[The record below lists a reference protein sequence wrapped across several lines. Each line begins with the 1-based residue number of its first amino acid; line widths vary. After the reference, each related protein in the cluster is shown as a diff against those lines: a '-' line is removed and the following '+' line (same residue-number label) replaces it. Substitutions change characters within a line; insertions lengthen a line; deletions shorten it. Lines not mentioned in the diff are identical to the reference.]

1 VEKLIVSAI
10 IISLFSSI
18 SVNGKEIEIALEAEL
33 AQKIQDP
40 MIVDDDDVG
49 KNASNDKFIWM
60 EGKPAT
66 GGGGRGWAEFIINLP
81 ESGTYAL
88 WGHVTAWDG
97 NSDSFWVTW
106 QPADPNEDAQVTK
119 NVQFRWGVAG
129 GPVWHW
135 DRINHWLDA
144 GTFDRE
150 WKFEEKGDT
159 VLRISVREDATMLD
173 AIFVTSNEKAKTPNE
188 ANVRLPTKKDIKI
201 QIEGLA
207 VNQRG
212 KITTTW
218 AGIKS
223 LP

>member
-1 VEKLIVSAI
+1 MLQRTLITSTTI
-10 IISLFSSI
+10 CLFLLVSI
-18 SVNGKEIEIALEAEL
+18 SGFAWDRAIEAEK
-33 AQKIQDP
+33 AGKGEAP
-40 MIVDDDDVG
+40 MIVSDDA
-49 KNASNDKFIWM
+49 KASGGKFIWM

-66 GGGGRGWAEFIINLP
+66 GGGGKGWAEWSINIP
-81 ESGTYAL
+81 KAGTYAL
-88 WGHVTAWDG
+88 WGKVLAWDG

-150 WKFEEKGDT
+150 WKFKEKGET
-159 VLRISVREDATMLD
+159 LLRIAVREDATMLD

-212 KITTTW
+212 KITATW

>member
-1 VEKLIVSAI
+1 MLQRTLITSTTI
-10 IISLFSSI
+10 CLFLLVSI
-18 SVNGKEIEIALEAEL
+18 SGFAWDRAIEAEK
-33 AQKIQDP
+33 AGKVEAP
-40 MIVDDDDVG
+40 MIVSDDA
-49 KNASNDKFIWM
+49 KASGGKFIWM

-66 GGGGRGWAEFIINLP
+66 GGGKGWAEWSINIP
-81 ESGTYAL
+81 KAGTYAL
-88 WGHVTAWDG
+88 WGKVLAWDG

-150 WKFEEKGDT
+150 WKFKEKGET
-159 VLRISVREDATMLD
+159 LLRIAVREDATMLD

-212 KITTTW
+212 KITATW

>member
-1 VEKLIVSAI
+1 MKKLIVFAT
-10 IISLFSSI
+10 IISLFSFVSI
-18 SVNGKEIEIALEAEL
+18 NGKEIEIALEAEL
-33 AQKIQDP
+33 AQKIQAP
-40 MIVDDDDVG
+40 IIVDDDDVG
-49 KNASNDKFIWM
+49 KDASDGKFILM

-66 GGGGRGWAEFIINLP
+66 GGGGKGWAEFSINLP
-81 ESGTYAL
+81 ESGKYAL
-88 WGHVTAWDG
+88 WGHVIAWDG

-106 QPADPNEDAQVTK
+106 QPADPDEDAQATQ
-119 NVQFRWGVAG
+119 NVQFRWGVQQ

-150 WKFEEKGDT
+150 WKFKEKGET
-159 VLRISVREDATMLD
+159 VLRIAVREDATMLD
-173 AIFVTSNEKAKTPNE
+173 AIFVTSNVKAKNPGE

-201 QIEGLA
+201 QVEGLA

-218 AGIKS
+218 ARIKS

>member
-1 VEKLIVSAI
+1 MKKLIVFTTI
-10 IISLFSSI
+10 ITLFSFAP
-18 SVNGKEIEIALEAEL
+18 VDGREIEIALDAEL

-49 KNASNDKFIWM
+49 KDASNSKFIWM
-60 EGKPAT
+60 EGKPVA

-81 ESGTYAL
+81 ESGKYAL
-88 WGHVTAWDG
+88 WGHVITWDG
-97 NSDSFWVTW
+97 NSDSFWVTR
-106 QPADPNEDAQVTK
+106 QPADPNEDAQATQ
-119 NVQFRWGVAG
+119 NVQFRWAVAQ
-129 GPVWHW
+129 GPTWHW
-135 DRINHWLDA
+135 DRINHWLEA

-150 WKFEEKGDT
+150 GKFKERGET
-159 VLRISVREDATMLD
+159 VLRIAVREDAIMLD
-173 AIFVTSNEKAKTPNE
+173 AIFVTSNVKAKNPGD

-201 QIEGLA
+201 QVEGLV
-207 VNQRG
+207 VNQKG